1 MLQRANKI
9 LPLFTTFDFWNS
21 PVLNFKFDE
30 LDLFPSLNWIFTGCV
45 ACKNPLQTRKKFQ
58 TTLDFIGKNPV
69 YQTQNFKLEN
79 VKNQVQ
85 INCRYG
91 QLLLRMASLIF
102 ISKGKSC
109 NASDQIY
116 DILMMEKWN
125 PKWNLIWKALG
136 QHITSFSWPFFIC
149 LQAQCSAS
157 KCKCALFYNI
167 FDQMSSFRWAI
178 CSKTF

>member
-1 MLQRANKI
+1 MLLSK
-9 LPLFTTFDFWNS
+9 L
-21 PVLNFKFDE
+21 K
-30 LDLFPSLNWIFTGCV
+30 SL
-45 ACKNPLQTRKKFQ
+45 KKF
-58 TTLDFIGKNPV
+58 LEALGSRIGTCSVFCHSFPLSN
-69 YQTQNFKLEN
+69 N
-79 VKNQVQ
+79 V
-85 INCRYG
+85 YG
-91 QLLLRMASLIF
+91 QLLLRMTSLIY
-102 ISKGKSC
+102 IPNGKSC

-157 KCKCALFYNI
+157 KCKCALSYNI

-178 CSKTF
+178 CSKNFQSFMLEKT